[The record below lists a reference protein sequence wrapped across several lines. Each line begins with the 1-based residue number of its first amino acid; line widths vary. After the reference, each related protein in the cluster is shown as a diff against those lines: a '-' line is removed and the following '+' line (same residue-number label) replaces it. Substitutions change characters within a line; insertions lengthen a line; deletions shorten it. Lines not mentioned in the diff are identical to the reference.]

1 VTQDSRP
8 IMDPTRRGA
17 LAGIGLVG
25 IAATLAACG
34 GSSGSSDDSGSS
46 NDSSGSS
53 GGGAGAASSSA
64 SASSGSGSSSGS
76 SGGGTALGTTSEIPV
91 GGGKIFTSEKVVV
104 TQPTAGQFKG
114 FSAIC
119 THLGC
124 TVDKVADGTIDC
136 PCHGSMYSVKD
147 GHVVHGPAPKPL
159 PAKNITVSGGKIT
172 LA

>member
-1 VTQDSRP
+1 MSQDSRP
-8 IMDPTRRGA
+8 NMDTTRRGA
-17 LAGIGLVG
+17 LAGIGLAG
-25 IAATLAACG
+25 LAAGLAACG
-34 GSSGSSDDSGSS
+34 GSSGGSSDASGSS
-46 NDSSGSS
+46 STGAS
-53 GGGAGAASSSA
+53 GGGS
-64 SASSGSGSSSGS
+64 SASSGSGSSSSSGSS
-76 SGGGTALGTTSEIPV
+76 SGGGSELASTSDIPV

-124 TVDKVADGTIDC
+124 TVDQVADGTIDC
-136 PCHGSMYSVKD
+136 PCHGSKYSVKD

-159 PAKNITVSGGKIT
+159 PPKKLDVAGGKIS

>member
-1 VTQDSRP
+1 MSQDSRP
-8 IMDPTRRGA
+8 NMDTTRRGA
-17 LAGIGLVG
+17 LAGIGLAG
-25 IAATLAACG
+25 LAAGLAACG
-34 GSSGSSDDSGSS
+34 GSSGGSSD
-46 NDSSGSS
+46 
-53 GGGAGAASSSA
+53 A
-64 SASSGSGSSSGS
+64 SGSSSGGASGSSSAASGGSSSSSSS
-76 SGGGTALGTTSEIPV
+76 SGGSSSGGTALASTSDIPV

-124 TVDKVADGTIDC
+124 TVDQVADGTIDC
-136 PCHGSMYSVKD
+136 PCHGSKYSVKD

-159 PAKNITVSGGKIT
+159 PPKKLDVAGGKIS

>member
-1 VTQDSRP
+1 MTQDSRP

-17 LAGIGLVG
+17 LAGIGLAGLGV
-25 IAATLAACG
+25 TLAACG
-34 GSSGSSDDSGSS
+34 ASSSGGSGDSSSGDSSGDSGSS
-46 NDSSGSS
+46 
-53 GGGAGAASSSA
+53 AAASSSA
-64 SASSGSGSSSGS
+64 SSGSS
-76 SGGGTALGTTSEIPV
+76 SGGGTALGATSEIPV

-159 PAKNITVSGGKIT
+159 PAKQINVSGGKIS

>member
-17 LAGIGLVG
+17 LAGIGLAG
-25 IAATLAACG
+25 LAATLAACG
-34 GSSGSSDDSGSS
+34 RSSSSNSDGSGSSDSSGGSGASAAVSGSA
-46 NDSSGSS
+46 SSGGSSS
-53 GGGAGAASSSA
+53 GGGS
-64 SASSGSGSSSGS
+64 
-76 SGGGTALGTTSEIPV
+76 ALGSTSEIPV

-136 PCHGSMYSVKD
+136 PCHGSKYSVKD
-147 GHVVHGPAPKPL
+147 GHVVNGPAPKPL
-159 PAKNITVSGGKIT
+159 PAKQIDVSGGTIS

>member
-1 VTQDSRP
+1 
-8 IMDPTRRGA
+8 MDPTRRGA
-17 LAGIGLVG
+17 LAGIGLAG

-34 GSSGSSDDSGSS
+34 GSSSSDDSGGSS
-46 NDSSGSS
+46 DSSGDSGSS
-53 GGGAGAASSSA
+53 AAASSSA
-64 SASSGSGSSSGS
+64 SSGGSSSGGS
-76 SGGGTALGTTSEIPV
+76 SAGGGTALGSTSEIPV

-124 TVDKVADGTIDC
+124 TVDKIADGTIDC

-159 PAKNITVSGGKIT
+159 PAKQINVSGGKIS

>member
-1 VTQDSRP
+1 MAQDSHP

-17 LAGIGLVG
+17 LAGLGLAG

-34 GSSGSSDDSGSS
+34 A
-46 NDSSGSS
+46 SS
-53 GGGAGAASSSA
+53 GGSGSAAPAGNSPAGGSGGP
-64 SASSGSGSSSGS
+64 ASSGGSA
-76 SGGGTALGTTSEIPV
+76 SGGGTALGSTSEIPV
-91 GGGKIFTSEKVVV
+91 GGGKVFTSEKVVV

-136 PCHGSMYSVKD
+136 PCHGSRYSVKD
-147 GHVVHGPAPKPL
+147 ASVVAGPAPKPL
-159 PAKNITVSGGKIT
+159 PAKQIDISGGKIS

>member
-1 VTQDSRP
+1 MTQDSRP

-17 LAGIGLVG
+17 LAGIGLAGLGV
-25 IAATLAACG
+25 TLAACG
-34 GSSGSSDDSGSS
+34 ASSSGGSGDSSSGDSSGDSGSS
-46 NDSSGSS
+46 
-53 GGGAGAASSSA
+53 AAASSSA
-64 SASSGSGSSSGS
+64 SSGSSSGGSS
-76 SGGGTALGTTSEIPV
+76 SGGGTALGATSEIPV

-159 PAKNITVSGGKIT
+159 PAKQITVSGGKIS

>member
-17 LAGIGLVG
+17 LAGIGLAGLGV
-25 IAATLAACG
+25 TLAACG
-34 GSSGSSDDSGSS
+34 ASSSGGSGDSSSGDSSGNSGSS
-46 NDSSGSS
+46 
-53 GGGAGAASSSA
+53 AAASSSA
-64 SASSGSGSSSGS
+64 SSGSSSGGSS
-76 SGGGTALGTTSEIPV
+76 SGGGTALGATSEIPV

-159 PAKNITVSGGKIT
+159 PAKQINVSGGKIS

>member
-1 VTQDSRP
+1 VTQESRP
-8 IMDPTRRGA
+8 TMDTTRRGA
-17 LAGIGLVG
+17 LAGIGLAGLGV
-25 IAATLAACG
+25 TLAACG
-34 GSSGSSDDSGSS
+34 AGGKSSSDDSGSGDS
-46 NDSSGSS
+46 SSGSGGS
-53 GGGAGAASSSA
+53 GASAAASSSA
-64 SASSGSGSSSGS
+64 SSGGSSSS
-76 SGGGTALGTTSEIPV
+76 GGTALGTTSEIPV

-159 PAKNITVSGGKIT
+159 PAKQITVSGGKIS

>member
-1 VTQDSRP
+1 MTQDSRP

-17 LAGIGLVG
+17 LAGIGLAGLGV
-25 IAATLAACG
+25 TLAACG
-34 GSSGSSDDSGSS
+34 ASSGGGSGDSSSGDSSGDSGSS
-46 NDSSGSS
+46 
-53 GGGAGAASSSA
+53 AAASSSA
-64 SASSGSGSSSGS
+64 SSGSSSGGSS
-76 SGGGTALGTTSEIPV
+76 SGGGTALGATSEIPV

-159 PAKNITVSGGKIT
+159 PAKQINVSGGKIS

>member
-1 VTQDSRP
+1 
-8 IMDPTRRGA
+8 MDPTRRGA
-17 LAGIGLVG
+17 LAGIGLAG

-34 GSSGSSDDSGSS
+34 GSSSSDDSGGSS
-46 NDSSGSS
+46 DSSGDSGSS
-53 GGGAGAASSSA
+53 AAASG
-64 SASSGSGSSSGS
+64 SASSGGSSSGGS
-76 SGGGTALGTTSEIPV
+76 SAGGGTALGSTSEIPV

-124 TVDKVADGTIDC
+124 TVDKIADGTIDC

-159 PAKNITVSGGKIT
+159 PAKQINVSGGKIS

>member
-1 VTQDSRP
+1 MTQDSRP

-17 LAGIGLVG
+17 LAGIGLAG

-34 GSSGSSDDSGSS
+34 GSSSSDDSGGSS
-46 NDSSGSS
+46 DSSGSS
-53 GGGAGAASSSA
+53 GSSAAASG
-64 SASSGSGSSSGS
+64 SASSGGSSSGSS
-76 SGGGTALGTTSEIPV
+76 SGGGTALGSTSEIPV

-159 PAKNITVSGGKIT
+159 PAKQINVSGGKIS

>member
-1 VTQDSRP
+1 VTQDSRSTLE
-8 IMDPTRRGA
+8 PTRRGA
-17 LAGIGLVG
+17 LAGLGLAGLGV
-25 IAATLAACG
+25 TLAACG
-34 GSSGSSDDSGSS
+34 ASSGSGDSSSGDSSGGSSGDSGSS
-46 NDSSGSS
+46 
-53 GGGAGAASSSA
+53 AAASG
-64 SASSGSGSSSGS
+64 SASSGSSSPGGSS
-76 SGGGTALGTTSEIPV
+76 GGTALGSTSEIPV
-91 GGGKIFTSEKVVV
+91 GGGKIFSAEKVVV

-159 PAKNITVSGGKIT
+159 PAKQINVSGGKIS

>member
-1 VTQDSRP
+1 MTQDSRP

-17 LAGIGLVG
+17 LAGIGLAGLGV
-25 IAATLAACG
+25 TLAACG
-34 GSSGSSDDSGSS
+34 ASSSGGSGDSSSGDSSGDSGSS
-46 NDSSGSS
+46 
-53 GGGAGAASSSA
+53 AAASSSA
-64 SASSGSGSSSGS
+64 SSGSSSGGSS
-76 SGGGTALGTTSEIPV
+76 SGGGTALGATSEIPV

-136 PCHGSMYSVKD
+136 PCHGSRYSVKD
-147 GHVVHGPAPKPL
+147 GHVVGGPAPKPL
-159 PAKNITVSGGKIT
+159 PAKQITVSGGKIS

>member
-17 LAGIGLVG
+17 LAGIGLAG
-25 IAATLAACG
+25 LAATLAACG
-34 GSSGSSDDSGSS
+34 RSSSSNSDGSGSSDSSGGSGASAAASGSA
-46 NDSSGSS
+46 SSGGSSS
-53 GGGAGAASSSA
+53 GGGS
-64 SASSGSGSSSGS
+64 
-76 SGGGTALGTTSEIPV
+76 ALGSTSEIPV

-136 PCHGSMYSVKD
+136 PCHGSKYSVKD
-147 GHVVHGPAPKPL
+147 GHVVNGPAPKPL
-159 PAKNITVSGGKIT
+159 PAKQIDVSGGTIS

>member
-1 VTQDSRP
+1 MTQDSRP

-17 LAGIGLVG
+17 LAGIGLAGLGV
-25 IAATLAACG
+25 TLAACG
-34 GSSGSSDDSGSS
+34 A
-46 NDSSGSS
+46 SS
-53 GGGAGAASSSA
+53 GGGSGDSSSGDSYGNSGSSAAASSSA
-64 SASSGSGSSSGS
+64 SSGSSSGGSS
-76 SGGGTALGTTSEIPV
+76 SGGGTALGATSEIPV

-159 PAKNITVSGGKIT
+159 PAKQINVSGGKIS

>member
-1 VTQDSRP
+1 MTQDSRP

-17 LAGIGLVG
+17 LAGIGLAGLGV
-25 IAATLAACG
+25 TLAACG
-34 GSSGSSDDSGSS
+34 ASSSGGSGDSSSGDSSGNSGSS
-46 NDSSGSS
+46 
-53 GGGAGAASSSA
+53 AAASSSA
-64 SASSGSGSSSGS
+64 SSGSSSGGSS
-76 SGGGTALGTTSEIPV
+76 SGGGTALGATSEIPV

-159 PAKNITVSGGKIT
+159 PAKQINVSGGKIS